1 MPYTKNEI
9 IQLCNICE
17 KENGRKNPQP
27 GRVYDIRGIA
37 PTLNTMQGGHRVPYI
52 LLREEK

>member
-1 MPYTKNEI
+1 MLYTKNEI

-27 GRVYDIRGIA
+27 A
-37 PTLNTMQGGHRVPYI
+37 ECMT
-52 LLREEK
+52 

>member
-1 MPYTKNEI
+1 MLYTKNEM
-9 IQLCNICE
+9 
-17 KENGRKNPQP
+17 
-27 GRVYDIRGIA
+27 YDIRGIA

>member
-1 MPYTKNEI
+1 MLYTKNEI

-27 GRVYDIRGIA
+27 GRVYDIREIA

-52 LLREEK
+52 LLKEEK